1 MPENAVPEVVTV
13 TGWLY
18 QPLASGDRSG
28 VAVAVGAETS
38 TFSGTFAVS
47 DCPLHVAVQ
56 IRRVD
61 VSTSNTY
68 WICGAQPEIPVAGG
82 ATSHTTVTAP
92 GYQLSVQSLV
102 CPAYVHSAEI
112 EFCACATPAQ
122 ITHTPM
128 TAHNAN
134 KPRTLTPPTP

>member
-18 QPLASGDRSG
+18 QPLASGERSG

-82 ATSHTTVTAP
+82 AT
-92 GYQLSVQSLV
+92 
-102 CPAYVHSAEI
+102 
-112 EFCACATPAQ
+112 PAQ